1 MSRKELIGFIM
12 YLLEELQQEI
22 IEDDVDA
29 IRDIYEDD
37 VDVIRDVYIEDQVYI
52 PWQERWEEMSDN
64 GFFK

>member
-22 IEDDVDA
+22 I
-29 IRDIYEDD
+29 EDD